1 MKRLIPVL
9 TVLLVLASVTTA
21 MARNTGYGRDWH
33 GRDYRPAETYHDSYV
48 TLKLGV
54 FMPDD
59 DTDFLD
65 TGISIGGALGHNLNR
80 NFALEVGLD
89 YTVADLDETY
99 DYYDEA
105 VDEYDES
112 YVSTLGIPVTARF
125 IVPLSDRTELFAGAG
140 VGVYFTEVEIEGRYY
155 DGYPYSDNDRDTR
168 LGFHA
173 LVGADVELMN
183 NAAVTM
189 ELKYTE
195 LDRDSDDDSGGDFE
209 FGGTTASLGIKLR
222 F

>member
-1 MKRLIPVL
+1 MG
-9 TVLLVLASVTTA
+9 ATT
-21 MARNTGYGRDWH
+21 G
-33 GRDYRPAETYHDSYV
+33 PLKPYHDSYV

-54 FMPDD
+54 SCRTTAPIS
-59 DTDFLD
+59 LD
-65 TGISIGGALGHNLNR
+65 TGISIRGALGHNLNR

-125 IVPLSDRTELFAGAG
+125 IVPRIVRSSSPVRAWACASPKWRSSRSHDWR
-140 VGVYFTEVEIEGRYY
+140 
-155 DGYPYSDNDRDTR
+155 YPYSDNDRDPPR
-168 LGFHA
+168 LP

-189 ELKYTE
+189 GAGTPARPGLRRR
-195 LDRDSDDDSGGDFE
+195 LRWRLRIR
-209 FGGTTASLGIKLR
+209 GTTASSGIKLQVLR
-222 F
+222 IGRGREKGNLLLVPVRA

>member
-21 MARNTGYGRDWH
+21 MARNTGYGRDRH

-105 VDEYDES
+105 VDDAGELRPEYEVLFDRLRAMTHEE
-112 YVSTLGIPVTARF
+112 LARRAAMRQR
-125 IVPLSDRTELFAGAG
+125 SRARRNG
-140 VGVYFTEVEIEGRYY
+140 
-155 DGYPYSDNDRDTR
+155 
-168 LGFHA
+168 
-173 LVGADVELMN
+173 LV
-183 NAAVTM
+183 
-189 ELKYTE
+189 
-195 LDRDSDDDSGGDFE
+195 
-209 FGGTTASLGIKLR
+209 
-222 F
+222 